1 MSWPSPTQSWL
12 KDQVL
17 GPSRSAVKRTINR
30 SHLPGEGLGPGCAKG
45 W

>member
-17 GPSRSAVKRTINR
+17 GLSLLCSQETINR
-30 SHLPGEGLGPGCAKG
+30 SSPPGEGLGPGCAKG